1 MAKDSGIT
9 WTDNTWWNPWQGC
22 HKVSPG
28 CVNCYMF
35 REKNRYGQD
44 PATVIRSKPATF
56 NSPLK
61 WKEPAKV
68 FVCSWSDF
76 FIEEADPWRD
86 EAWEIIRNTPHLT
99 YQILTKRPENIAGRL
114 PEGWPFANVWLGVT
128 AENQE
133 QADRRIPILLSTPA
147 SLRFVSVEP
156 MVGRIDLT
164 DISDGVACH
173 DVPREFWGDL
183 DNNDSPP
190 AIEHNALTGI
200 RRMHFGDWQDRGPK
214 LDWVICGGESGPD
227 ARIMQ
232 TEWALSLKEQC
243 AVSGAPF
250 FMKQM
255 SAGAPIPEELQ
266 GQEFPL

>member
-9 WTDNTWWNPWQGC
+9 WTDNTWNPWQGC

-28 CVNCYMF
+28 CANCYMF

-86 EAWEIIRNTPHLT
+86 EAWETIRNTPHLT

-114 PEGWPFANVWLGVT
+114 PEGWPFKNVWLGVT

-147 SLRFVSVEP
+147 ALRFVSVEP
-156 MVGRIDLT
+156 MVGPVDLGH
-164 DISDGVACH
+164 DLCRAWSDG
-173 DVPREFWGDL
+173 G
-183 DNNDSPP
+183 
-190 AIEHNALTGI
+190 LTMG
-200 RRMHFGDWQDRGPK
+200 RY
-214 LDWVICGGESGPD
+214 LDWVICGGESGPE
-227 ARIMQ
+227 AREMLP
-232 TEWALSLKEQC
+232 EWALLLKRQC
-243 AVSGAPF
+243 ADTNTPF

>member
-1 MAKDSGIT
+1 MGKNTTIA
-9 WTDNTWWNPWQGC
+9 WTETVMPDGTLRPGHTWNPWQGC
-22 HKVSPG
+22 RKVSPG
-28 CVNCYMF
+28 CLNCYMY
-35 REKNRYGQD
+35 RDKKRYGQD
-44 PATVIRSKPATF
+44 PATVIRSKPNTF

-76 FIEEADPWRD
+76 FIEDADPWRE

-114 PEGWPFANVWLGVT
+114 PPYWPLKNVWLGVT
-128 AENQE
+128 AENQQTANE
-133 QADRRIPILLSTPA
+133 RLAVLLFDVPA
-147 SLRFVSVEP
+147 VKRFVSVEP
-156 MVGRIDLT
+156 MVGPVDLGHALCKAW
-164 DISDGVACH
+164 SDGVATMG
-173 DVPREFWGDL
+173 RY
-183 DNNDSPP
+183 
-190 AIEHNALTGI
+190 
-200 RRMHFGDWQDRGPK
+200 

-243 AVSGAPF
+243 AAAGTPF

-255 SAGAPIPEELQ
+255 SAGAPIPEELR
-266 GQEFPL
+266 GQEFPR